1 MTERRQ
7 GWDRSAD
14 MPEIAV
20 SMDHHGMGFKL
31 LAVSRQKPSVDPC
44 LVDELGKAK
53 PHFPWHWQERQSLF
67 VGGVALRS
75 STAASGGRV
84 DN

>member
-44 LVDELGKAK
+44 LVDELGGAAEAADPSRK
-53 PHFPWHWQERQSLF
+53 PGRFGFFLPDLRRQLPK
-67 VGGVALRS
+67 
-75 STAASGGRV
+75 T
-84 DN
+84 

>member
-44 LVDELGKAK
+44 LVDELGGAAEAADPADPSRKRGRFGFFL
-53 PHFPWHWQERQSLF
+53 PDLRRQLPK
-67 VGGVALRS
+67 
-75 STAASGGRV
+75 T
-84 DN
+84 